1 MLQWNIAVQINSTV
15 CWFNQWLIYP
25 ITSTIT
31 ALAPFFALP
40 PAPLVRMWEC
50 NGIYVREFCFHLQ
63 LLCSAWQIIQLVNIR
78 FDIVSVSVSPARR
91 SSVVC
96 IHIPQLIDLL
106 IQSAI
111 ALEHLPI
118 ETLLRNVMWQR
129 FSSVTELIS
138 KFDLSLMTRIP
149 LAPNEMKI
157 KSNFYPIHIVWVP
170 SALQITIATT

>member
-1 MLQWNIAVQINSTV
+1 M
-15 CWFNQWLIYP
+15 
-25 ITSTIT
+25 
-31 ALAPFFALP
+31 
-40 PAPLVRMWEC
+40 
-50 NGIYVREFCFHLQ
+50 
-63 LLCSAWQIIQLVNIR
+63 
-78 FDIVSVSVSPARR
+78 VSVSVSPARR

-138 KFDLSLMTRIP
+138 KIDLSLMTRIP
-149 LAPNEMKI
+149 LAPNETKI
-157 KSNFYPIHIVWVP
+157 KSNFYPIHIV
-170 SALQITIATT
+170 